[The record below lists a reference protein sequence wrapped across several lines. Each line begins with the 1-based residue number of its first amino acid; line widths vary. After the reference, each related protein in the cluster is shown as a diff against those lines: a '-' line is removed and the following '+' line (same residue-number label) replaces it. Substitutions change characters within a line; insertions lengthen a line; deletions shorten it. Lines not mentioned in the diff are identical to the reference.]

1 MFELIRAMMVF
12 FGLLSATEGSAAYEV
27 QQGEDVGTGD

>member
-1 MFELIRAMMVF
+1 MFELIRALAAF
-12 FGLLSATEGSAAYEV
+12 FGLLSGTEGNAAYEV